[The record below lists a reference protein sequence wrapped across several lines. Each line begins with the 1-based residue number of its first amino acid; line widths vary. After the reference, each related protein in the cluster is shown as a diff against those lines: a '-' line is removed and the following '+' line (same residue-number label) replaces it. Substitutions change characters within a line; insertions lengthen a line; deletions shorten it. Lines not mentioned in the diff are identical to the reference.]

1 MYMCMYTYVKQLRNL
16 TSQFFIHSFFCSSVM
31 SISGVF
37 FIERI
42 CVNNFS
48 LANIMQQTL
57 FQQHAHTLEICKCR
71 LKIAFAIKEILHLFF
86 TLELL
91 TYISIM
97 YIYFRYAHVL
107 NFGLHCRNQ
116 IMHYILLLMINL
128 FLDAGNLYRLL
139 CPSVRSSVCP
149 I

>member
-1 MYMCMYTYVKQLRNL
+1 MCMYTYVKQLRNL

-91 TYISIM
+91 TFISFM
-97 YIYFRYAHVL
+97 YIHIFQICSCSQLWPTLQESNNA
-107 NFGLHCRNQ
+107 LHFIVN
-116 IMHYILLLMINL
+116 
-128 FLDAGNLYRLL
+128 D
-139 CPSVRSSVCP
+139 
-149 I
+149 